1 MPMTMNNLPT
11 TAAGNDGLHL
21 PTTKADGKL
30 QSACDLLSLASRMDD
45 ATVVLREVHSVLNDS
60 TSTKMEKKLKLV
72 VISKTIIPLLL
83 TASGTIKASAQLL
96 SPVGGIGY
104 VHNRME
110 NKRKREIIDKNSP
123 TSEPE
128 QQIRTFVQD
137 NIVEPPRKE
146 RRVRPVTPTIG
157 DVSALLPV
165 PAKGRGCAYNK
176 AEVAAILS
184 KINRRS
190 QEYTQ
195 LKSDIIKYQKDVGAP
210 CSERTIARI
219 MERHNDGLPIIGEF
233 TMRGQP
239 AICTDADIKQLVDTF
254 EERTGQVR
262 TAKDVAEIITDLQT
276 DKLQQQGIVDIVKK
290 QPSKTTV
297 RNYFALMASQRSMSI
312 VESSITKS
320 SIRVASE
327 NSWRAAVSFTAVVGA
342 THVLLRDKWD
352 PDILHDL
359 KHLPKP
365 TVELTLSVS
374 KAWGDRP
381 VLPVKP
387 AYIYST
393 DETTNY
399 AYEGTRAEKGRF
411 VLVTKKSVA
420 KSGTQAMYN
429 CDDNK
434 SMSGMRLKCTFTFS
448 ALGACFPLVVTVA
461 GLKDSE
467 MPEKDFVHV
476 TVPGLCVGGG
486 GVNVNN
492 TEDGHIVFLRNDP
505 GAEKKKFRWYQDTI
519 LIPGINAQRLHHD
532 NFDAS
537 KGLDIPDALT
547 AVSWCDGDLSQIDA
561 ITNSIPLFAEN
572 KIVANK
578 QHAAR
583 SGVEQPADVSR
594 VFKQIKQLINT
605 TSNAHLPVERC
616 PIKKLLS
623 EAISE
628 DLSCIKLASNK
639 RGALIDFISILPEVA
654 TKACTKSNIQH
665 GFIES
670 GIIDKD
676 NHRYPVFNKMLATCR
691 RNPTQD
697 EYNIAKSNF
706 PDFLYSVEERGLIPE
721 EQYEMRGIQV
731 DKDAHGNEVRR
742 DYEISLETRQRS
754 KCLTNSYQVRLREEQ
769 RAIATMRASRQKSEE
784 ELKRQE
790 LINMNNSCVDV
801 LTTNMMKEGL
811 LNDTDLSAPPEV

>member
-1 MPMTMNNLPT
+1 MTMNLPST
-11 TAAGNDGLHL
+11 TATTAGNDGLHL

-30 QSACDLLSLASRMDD
+30 EAARDLLSLASRIKD
-45 ATVVLREVHSVLNDS
+45 ATDVLIEIHSVLNDL
-60 TSTKMEKKLKLV
+60 TSTKIEKKLKLNL
-72 VISKTIIPLLL
+72 ISKTIIPLLL
-83 TASGTIKASAQLL
+83 TALGTIKESAQLL
-96 SPVGGIGY
+96 SPVSGITY

-110 NKRKREIIDKNSP
+110 TKRKREIIDKNSS

-128 QQIRTFVQD
+128 QLIRNFVQA
-137 NIVEPPRKE
+137 NTAEPPRKE
-146 RRVRPVTPTIG
+146 RRVCPVTPTTG
-157 DVSALLPV
+157 DVSVLLPV
-165 PAKGRGCAYNK
+165 PEKGRGCAYNK

-184 KINRRS
+184 KVDRRS
-190 QEYTQ
+190 REYTQ
-195 LKSDIIKYQKDVGAP
+195 LKSDILEYQKNVGAP
-210 CSERTIARI
+210 CSERTIVRI
-219 MERHNDGLPIIGEF
+219 MEKHDIGLPIIGEF
-233 TMRGQP
+233 TTRGKP
-239 AICTDADIKQLVDTF
+239 ALCTDADINELVDTF

-262 TAKDVAEIITDLQT
+262 TAKDVAEILTDLQT
-276 DKLQQQGIVDIVKK
+276 DKLQQQGVVDIVKK

-297 RNYFALMASQRSMSI
+297 RNYFALMTSQGRMSI

-327 NSWRAAVSFTAVVGA
+327 NSWRAAISFSAVVGA
-342 THVLLRDKWD
+342 SHILLRDKWD

-365 TVELTLSVS
+365 TVELTLAVS
-374 KAWGDRP
+374 KAWGGRP

-399 AYEGTRAEKGRF
+399 AYEGTRTEKGRF
-411 VLVTKKSVA
+411 VLVAKKSVA

-434 SMSGMRLKCTFTFS
+434 SMSGMRLKCTFTLS

-461 GLKDSE
+461 GLKDTE

-476 TVPGLCVGGG
+476 KVPGLCVGGG

-492 TEDGHIVFLRNDP
+492 KDVGHIVFLRNDP

-519 LIPGINAQRLHHD
+519 LIPGINTQRLHHD

-537 KGLDIPDALT
+537 KGLEIPDALT

-605 TSNAHLPVERC
+605 TSNAHLPIERC
-616 PIKKLLS
+616 PMKKLLS

-665 GFIES
+665 GFIEA
-670 GIIDKD
+670 GIIDEV
-676 NHRYPVFNKMLATCR
+676 NHRYPVFDKMLATCR
-691 RNPTQD
+691 RNPTTE

-706 PDFLYSVEERGLIPE
+706 PDFLKSVDERGLIPE
-721 EQYEMRGIQV
+721 EQYEMRGIEV
-731 DKDAHGNEVRR
+731 DKDNHGNTAL
-742 DYEISLETRQRS
+742 D
-754 KCLTNSYQVRLREEQ
+754 
-769 RAIATMRASRQKSEE
+769 AI
-784 ELKRQE
+784 
-790 LINMNNSCVDV
+790 
-801 LTTNMMKEGL
+801 MKYL
-811 LNDTDLSAPPEV
+811 